1 MKSKFILALTLM
13 GSTTL
18 ACFADGYM
26 DGVEYYQ
33 AGQDKNAEIVLN
45 QTLNDAGTVKTEAY
59 YYLGC
64 IALNRGNSTEANT
77 YFDKGIEADPTFA
90 FNYVGKGSAALRAG
104 NKAEAVEFFKQA
116 EKINKKDA
124 KVKVEIARAYYD
136 ANKVTYN
143 NEYNKYLENAKK
155 ANKKEATIYIFE
167 GDMFADQKNY
177 GESAGYYDMSLL
189 FNDESPIAYVKYANT
204 YFKINPN
211 EAIAKL
217 KQIVE
222 KKPNS
227 LLAQRE
233 LAEKY
238 YENDQ
243 WTLATE
249 EYKHVIDN
257 PNHFQS
263 DDERY
268 VVLLY
273 FAKNYTESLQRA
285 QAQLDKNPSSFLMK
299 RMRFINAAQLEKWE
313 DAERYAEPFFAA
325 GSEDNLFSSNDYSTY
340 GDVLKKLGK
349 TEASLAA
356 YEKAVT
362 INPEKT
368 EPLKDLSS
376 AYSIAAGDEQD
387 PAKQAELY
395 KKAAQYYQQYIDKA
409 DFSTNDM
416 FVLAGRYNNVMAS
429 AQNNEDKEAAYK
441 KALETIDYVLAKVP
455 DDYRISQR
463 KARIYLVYEGSD
475 KKAGLAK
482 DSYELMIK
490 TLEGQGDKVD
500 AGRRADALKEAY
512 NYIASYYLANGN
524 TATAKAYYEKMLEVD
539 PTNDALR
546 QYISTMK

>member
-1 MKSKFILALTLM
+1 M

-33 AGQDKNAEIVLN
+33 AWQDKNAEIVLN
-45 QTLNDAGTVKTEAY
+45 QTLNDASTVKTEAY

-64 IALNRGNSTEANT
+64 IALNRGNSTEANA

-90 FNYVGKGSAALRAG
+90 FNYVGKGSAALRTG
-104 NKAEAVEFFKQA
+104 NKAEAEEFFKQA

-204 YFKINPN
+204 YLKINPN

-325 GSEDNLFSSNDYSTY
+325 G
-340 GDVLKKLGK
+340 
-349 TEASLAA
+349 
-356 YEKAVT
+356 
-362 INPEKT
+362 
-368 EPLKDLSS
+368 
-376 AYSIAAGDEQD
+376 
-387 PAKQAELY
+387 
-395 KKAAQYYQQYIDKA
+395 
-409 DFSTNDM
+409 
-416 FVLAGRYNNVMAS
+416 
-429 AQNNEDKEAAYK
+429 
-441 KALETIDYVLAKVP
+441 
-455 DDYRISQR
+455 
-463 KARIYLVYEGSD
+463 
-475 KKAGLAK
+475 
-482 DSYELMIK
+482 
-490 TLEGQGDKVD
+490 
-500 AGRRADALKEAY
+500 
-512 NYIASYYLANGN
+512 
-524 TATAKAYYEKMLEVD
+524 
-539 PTNDALR
+539 
-546 QYISTMK
+546 

>member
-1 MKSKFILALTLM
+1 MKSKFILALTLA
-13 GSTTL
+13 GSTSL

-33 AGQDKNAEIVLN
+33 VGQDKNAKIVLDK
-45 QTLNDAGTVKTEAY
+45 TLDEPTTKKAEAY

-64 IALNRGNSTEANT
+64 IELNRGKMADANA
-77 YFDKGIEADPTFA
+77 YFDKGIAADPTFA
-90 FNYVGKGSAALRAG
+90 FNLVGKGSAALRGGDKVAAKG
-104 NKAEAVEFFKQA
+104 FFEQA

-143 NEYNKYLENAKK
+143 KEYNDYLEKAKK
-155 ANKKEATIYIFE
+155 ANKKEANIYIFE
-167 GDMFADQKNY
+167 GDMFADEKDY
-177 GESAGYYDMSLL
+177 GQSAGYYDMSLL

-204 YFKINPN
+204 YFKINPT

-233 LAEKY
+233 LAEKF

-257 PNHFQS
+257 PNHFTS

-285 QAQLDKNPSSFLMK
+285 QAQLDKDPSSFLMK

-340 GDVLKKLGK
+340 GEVLKKLGK
-349 TEASLAA
+349 TDASLQA
-356 YEKAVT
+356 YEQAVA

-368 EPLKDLSS
+368 EPIKDLST

-395 KKAAQYYQQYIDKA
+395 KKAAQYFQQYIDKA

-429 AQNNEDKEAAYK
+429 AQNAEDKEAAYK
-441 KALETIDYVLAKVP
+441 SALDAINYVLDKVP
-455 DDYRISQR
+455 DDYRIPQR

-482 DSYELMIK
+482 DTYELMIT
-490 TLEGQGDKVD
+490 TLEAQGDKVE
-500 AGRRADALKEAY
+500 ASRRADALKEAY
-512 NYIASYYLANGN
+512 NYIASYYIANGDS
-524 TATAKAYYEKMLEVD
+524 ATAKTYYQKMLDVD

>member
-45 QTLNDAGTVKTEAY
+45 QTLNDASTVKTEAY

-64 IALNRGNSTEANT
+64 IALNRGNSTEANA

-90 FNYVGKGSAALRAG
+90 FNYVGKGSAALRTG
-104 NKAEAVEFFKQA
+104 NKAEAEEFFKQA

-429 AQNNEDKEAAYK
+429 AQNNEDKEAAFK

-482 DSYELMIK
+482 DSY
-490 TLEGQGDKVD
+490 
-500 AGRRADALKEAY
+500 
-512 NYIASYYLANGN
+512 
-524 TATAKAYYEKMLEVD
+524 
-539 PTNDALR
+539 
-546 QYISTMK
+546 

>member
-1 MKSKFILALTLM
+1 MKSKFILALTLA
-13 GSTTL
+13 GSTSL

-33 AGQDKNAEIVLN
+33 VGQDKNAKIVLDK
-45 QTLNDAGTVKTEAY
+45 TLNEPTTKKAEAY

-64 IALNRGNSTEANT
+64 IEINRGKMADANA
-77 YFDKGIEADPTFA
+77 YFDKGIDADPTFA
-90 FNYVGKGSAALRAG
+90 LNYVGKGSAALRNGDKVAA
-104 NKAEAVEFFKQA
+104 KDFFKQA
-116 EKINKKDA
+116 EGINKKDA
-124 KVKVEIARAYYD
+124 KIKVEIARAYYD
-136 ANKVTYN
+136 ANKVTYKE
-143 NEYNKYLENAKK
+143 EYNDYLEKAKK

-167 GDMFADQKNY
+167 GDMFADEKNY

-204 YFKINPN
+204 YFKINPS

-233 LAEKY
+233 LAEKF

-257 PNHFQS
+257 PNHFTS

-273 FAKNYTESLQRA
+273 FAKKYDESLARA
-285 QAQLDKNPSSFLMK
+285 QAQLDKDPSSFLMK

-325 GSEDNLFSSNDYSTY
+325 GSEDNLFSSNDYTTY

-349 TEASLAA
+349 TDAALQA
-356 YEKAVT
+356 YEQAV
-362 INPEKT
+362 IVNPKKT

-376 AYSIAAGDEQD
+376 AYSVAAGDEQD

-395 KKAAQYYQQYIDKA
+395 KKAAKYFQQYIDKA

-429 AQNNEDKEAAYK
+429 AQNADDKEAAYK
-441 KALETIDYVLAKVP
+441 SALDAINYVLDKVP
-455 DDYRISQR
+455 DDYRIPQR

-482 DSYELMIK
+482 DSYELMIT
-490 TLEGQGDKVD
+490 TLEAQGDKVE
-500 AGRRADALKEAY
+500 ASRRADALKEAY
-512 NYIASYYLANGN
+512 NYIASYYIANGDSS
-524 TATAKAYYEKMLEVD
+524 TAKTYYQKMLEVD

>member
-1 MKSKFILALTLM
+1 MNIKYE
-13 GSTTL
+13 
-18 ACFADGYM
+18 DG
-26 DGVEYYQ
+26 
-33 AGQDKNAEIVLN
+33 
-45 QTLNDAGTVKTEAY
+45 
-59 YYLGC
+59 
-64 IALNRGNSTEANT
+64 
-77 YFDKGIEADPTFA
+77 
-90 FNYVGKGSAALRAG
+90 
-104 NKAEAVEFFKQA
+104 
-116 EKINKKDA
+116 
-124 KVKVEIARAYYD
+124 KVKVAIARAYYD

-349 TEASLAA
+349 TDAALAA

-490 TLEGQGDKVD
+490 TLEGQGDKVA
-500 AGRRADALKEAY
+500 AGRRAAALKEAY
-512 NYIASYYLANGN
+512 NYIASYYLANGD